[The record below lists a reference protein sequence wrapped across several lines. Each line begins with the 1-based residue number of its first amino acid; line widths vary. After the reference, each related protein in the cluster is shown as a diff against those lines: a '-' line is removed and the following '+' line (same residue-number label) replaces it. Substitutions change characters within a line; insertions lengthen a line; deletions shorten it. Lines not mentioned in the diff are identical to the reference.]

1 LRHPAAALTAA
12 LRLLCDDSTLYI
24 AKSNGIGEN
33 IEPIVP
39 HLTSCCRPPYWGQ
52 PLIAQVLFAIAV
64 VIALALWWRHGDKQ
78 RHSVRDVKRPSDNY
92 HCVELRYRRDACDAV
107 KRIGAKRFLPG
118 EAPGIPVL
126 GCDAGRC
133 SCRYVHH
140 EDRRDSDRRNPVA
153 QRANQPP
160 ASAGGERRSMRD
172 RRKPAKTPIRP
183 KMGR

>member
-1 LRHPAAALTAA
+1 M
-12 LRLLCDDSTLYI
+12 I
-24 AKSNGIGEN
+24 AE
-33 IEPIVP
+33 
-39 HLTSCCRPPYWGQ
+39 
-52 PLIAQVLFAIAV
+52 VLFAVAAP
-64 VIALALWWRHGDKQ
+64 IALAFWWRHGEKR
-78 RHSVRDVKRPSDNY
+78 RHSRVARVRDLKRPSDNY

-107 KRIGAKRFLPG
+107 KRIGARRFLPG

-140 EDRRDSDRRNPVA
+140 EDRRDSDRRDPVA
-153 QRANQPP
+153 QWANQPP
-160 ASAGGERRSMRD
+160 ASAGGERRSKRD